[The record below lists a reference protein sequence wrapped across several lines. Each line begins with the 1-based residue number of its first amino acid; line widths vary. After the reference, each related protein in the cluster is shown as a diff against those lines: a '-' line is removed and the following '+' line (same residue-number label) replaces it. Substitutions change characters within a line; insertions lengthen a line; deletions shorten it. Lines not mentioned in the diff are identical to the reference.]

1 MQSTRT
7 PMPVMDPRRL
17 DLLAD
22 MAAKPKHDRR
32 SRCVSASVRSSGLCT
47 SVRSSGLAAS
57 VRSSRASGSR
67 DSGSRASLPS
77 GSRDS
82 RASLPS
88 GSRDSRASLPSGS
101 RDSRASLPSGSR
113 DSRAS
118 LPSGSRTSGSASRA
132 SGSGSRASSSRAIP
146 LTKAADQTFVEV
158 SGSRASGSGSAISPI
173 KAAGQTVLEV
183 SGSRASGS
191 GSRASSSRAISP
203 IKAAGQTVL
212 EVEVAAPPVAAPVA
226 APPVAAPVAAPP
238 VAAPVAAPPV
248 AAPVAAPP
256 VAAPVAAPP
265 VAAPPVA
272 APLVAAVAAPPAAY
286 DPLALSLETTGVTST
301 SDCTVPGAL
310 FSQLVVAED
319 FRLSFLSIQQMK
331 TIVFYYSHILR
342 IEGYDWKSHAV
353 LSSFVSCRMMPR
365 MTIQQELEAARNRV
379 RFDQGERCRG
389 TYAGLFLTLLRT
401 VAQLWVEL
409 EAQHFSLS
417 RVLSIKKESLK
428 MYCQIFDAS
437 LL

>member
-248 AAPVAAPP
+248 AAP
-256 VAAPVAAPP
+256 
-265 VAAPPVA
+265 PVA

-286 DPLALSLETTGVTST
+286 DPLALSLETTGL
-301 SDCTVPGAL
+301 PLQIAL
-310 FSQLVVAED
+310 SRGHFFSQLVVAED

>member
-1 MQSTRT
+1 
-7 PMPVMDPRRL
+7 MDEYDFKRKWFVGVFVREYCISEIDSRNCKVRNWSVDISAACYAEKKRSCK
-17 DLLAD
+17 DLLLYHIELSKRQNKINKAFHG
-22 MAAKPKHDRR
+22 A
-32 SRCVSASVRSSGLCT
+32 SRTSG
-47 SVRSSGLAAS
+47 
-57 VRSSRASGSR
+57 
-67 DSGSRASLPS
+67 SGSRAS
-77 GSRDS
+77 G
-82 RASLPS
+82 
-88 GSRDSRASLPSGS
+88 
-101 RDSRASLPSGSR
+101 
-113 DSRAS
+113 
-118 LPSGSRTSGSASRA
+118 SGSASRA

-146 LTKAADQTFVEV
+146 PTKAADQTFVEV
-158 SGSRASGSGSAISPI
+158 SGSRASLPSGSQSISRT
-173 KAAGQTVLEV
+173 KVAGQTFLEISGSRASLP

-191 GSRASSSRAISP
+191 GSRAISRT
-203 IKAAGQTVL
+203 KVAGQTFL
-212 EVEVAAPPVAAPVA
+212 EVEVAAPPVT
-226 APPVAAPVAAPP
+226 
-238 VAAPVAAPPV
+238 
-248 AAPVAAPP
+248 
-256 VAAPVAAPP
+256 
-265 VAAPPVA
+265 
-272 APLVAAVAAPPAAY
+272 APPAAY
-286 DPLALSLETTGVTST
+286 DPLALSLETTGLPLQIAPSR
-301 SDCTVPGAL
+301 GHF

-342 IEGYDWKSHAV
+342 IEGYDSKSHAV

-417 RVLSIKKESLK
+417 RVLSIRKESLK